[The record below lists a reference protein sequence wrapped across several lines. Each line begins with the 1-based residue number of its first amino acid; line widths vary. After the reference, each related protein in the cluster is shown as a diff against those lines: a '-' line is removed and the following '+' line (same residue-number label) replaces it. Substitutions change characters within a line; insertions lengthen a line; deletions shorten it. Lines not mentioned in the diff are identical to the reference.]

1 MTTMH
6 NPTKPAAAVR
16 PTPNS
21 IVFNDGGRTFE
32 AFFNPRTGRFAVQY
46 LPGRPH
52 ERDQRET
59 QEDRRNA
66 AELSQ
71 VVRHATDLREA
82 AEALGLLK

>member
-1 MTTMH
+1 MTMNH
-6 NPTKPAAAVR
+6 PTKPAAAVR

-21 IVFNDGGRTFE
+21 IVFKEGEAVFE
-32 AFFNPRTGRFAVQY
+32 VYFHTINRRFQVQY
-46 LPGRPH
+46 LP
-52 ERDQRET
+52 ERNALPFPT
-59 QEDRRNA
+59 TEDRRNA